1 MWSSYGPE
9 RTQRIAANLLKA
21 IARVFPTTDWFITQ
35 TFKQKKGLCE
45 TLWEAHW
52 EVLWVQHSR
61 FHTHY

>member
-45 TLWEAHW
+45 TLWETHW
-52 EVLWVQHSR
+52 EVPWV
-61 FHTHY
+61 